1 VKQHITC
8 DVPEDNRVS
17 LKRTVLITTQG
28 LEVGHCGNNH
38 VPIETFT
45 KVAVRGVEGND

>member
-1 VKQHITC
+1 MC
-8 DVPEDNRVS
+8 DAPEDGHLR
-17 LKRTVLITTQG
+17 LKRAVLIIRQG

-45 KVAVRGVEGND
+45 KVAVIGVEGND